1 MAASSVGIPDVGLS
15 EGHFSK
21 SARRG
26 APGRMK
32 PTRLSNQAEE
42 RIDGVV
48 VEIKVKIP
56 ALSQKARQGRAP
68 SEVDMK

>member
-1 MAASSVGIPDVGLS
+1 
-15 EGHFSK
+15 
-21 SARRG
+21 
-26 APGRMK
+26 MK

-56 ALSQKARQGRAP
+56 ALSQKRDKDGAP
-68 SEVDMK
+68 SGVEMK